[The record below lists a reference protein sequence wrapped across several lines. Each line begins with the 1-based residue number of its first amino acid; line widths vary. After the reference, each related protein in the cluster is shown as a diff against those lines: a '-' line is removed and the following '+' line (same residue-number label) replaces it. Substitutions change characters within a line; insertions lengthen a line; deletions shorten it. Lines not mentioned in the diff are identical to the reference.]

1 MNVYT
6 GPKRGKVPG
15 GPLRPFRGLRAGLY
29 RLLLCL
35 FSCALSCCGNWG
47 KGPVRELTTHQ
58 DSADQALEEI
68 AREAR
73 ETLPDFLR
81 RIQSPRRG
89 DGNFRVKYPFPAGEG
104 NGFAREQLW
113 LRDIGFEDGSCYG
126 TLSNDPYYIPN
137 LKKKD
142 RVSIDLEQISDWM
155 YTSSGLIEGG
165 RSIRY
170 ILEQIPLPDRTGE
183 EQALLDMFR

>member
-1 MNVYT
+1 M
-6 GPKRGKVPG
+6 REAQQ
-15 GPLRPFRGLRAGLY
+15 LAGTCGICL
-29 RLLLCL
+29 LLLCL
-35 FSCALSCCGNWG
+35 FSCGRNSGTRVP
-47 KGPVRELTTHQ
+47 KGELTAHQ
-58 DSADQALEEI
+58 ESADQALEEI

-81 RIQSPRRG
+81 RLRSPRPG

-113 LRDIGFEDGSCYG
+113 LRDISFEEGSCYG
-126 TLSNDPYYIPN
+126 VLSNSPYYTN
-137 LKKKD
+137 LKKKE
-142 RVSIDLEQISDWM
+142 RVSIDIDRISDWM
-155 YTSSGLIEGG
+155 YTRNGFIEGG

-170 ILEQIPLPDRTGE
+170 LLEQIPLPDRTEG